1 VSVRRAPLCH
11 PCPSYASMAARARL
25 RALRRLGPVLCLVL
39 SAVACSCADRNPQ
52 SAWRRRRR

>member
-52 SAWRRRRR
+52 SA